1 MEAFKETTKRNPE
14 ATIKN
19 AKNNTKRNR
28 LFSVI
33 LGIIIVCLSAYFA
46 YGFGTNSSIETSAPI
61 LSNPIEDTEALVSSS
76 FSRNDSPSCSLSEYD
91 EETDKT
97 ISNVPKPQKTLKPSS
112 LPFNPA
118 GCPYVFVRGDDR
130 SAMSANKSIVS
141 LRRSTYFAIETISP
155 GSVRFVQIRL
165 RFGTSCLKYYIF
177 VTILR

>member
-61 LSNPIEDTEALVSSS
+61 LSNPIEDTEALVSRS

-141 LRRSTYFAIETISP
+141 LR
-155 GSVRFVQIRL
+155 
-165 RFGTSCLKYYIF
+165 
-177 VTILR
+177 

>member
-1 MEAFKETTKRNPE
+1 MEPAKVGSKTLKRSLKCCQNEWLSMKKCATTISQLTSESLIFTSKH
-14 ATIKN
+14 
-19 AKNNTKRNR
+19 R
-28 LFSVI
+28 LQ
-33 LGIIIVCLSAYFA
+33 
-46 YGFGTNSSIETSAPI
+46 
-61 LSNPIEDTEALVSSS
+61 
-76 FSRNDSPSCSLSEYD
+76 LSEYD